1 MTLVMVVTGF
11 TLYGQFH
18 PDGLFYWAFNWVAIL
33 LGGTPVVRFVH
44 HVLTWLYLTFIPIH
58 IYLAIR
64 ADNLEHTGVISSII
78 TGGRFVKA
86 DEKFVDTVDTQDV

>member
-1 MTLVMVVTGF
+1 MRV
-11 TLYGQFH
+11 
-18 PDGLFYWAFNWVAIL
+18 
-33 LGGTPVVRFVH
+33 
-44 HVLTWLYLTFIPIH
+44 TWLFLTFIPIH